1 MDACTKRGIMIYAH
15 KNYKLEVQRD
25 IGRFYV
31 NDKLVFQGFAFAAL
45 NMFIGNCNNDNVNK
59 QFKMQLTMR
68 EKCQFKR
75 GGKHDREKVK

>member
-1 MDACTKRGIMIYAH
+1 MIYAH
-15 KNYKLEVQRD
+15 KNYKLEVRRD
-25 IGRFYV
+25 KGKFYS

-45 NMFIGNCNNDNVNK
+45 KMFIDNCNNDYVND

-75 GGKHDREKVK
+75 GGKHDKEKDK